1 MGYYRTSVVIGQ
13 FELPTILVQFLV
25 RFGALFRILII
36 VTLVLFTLNQVL
48 TAKVRLVRSN
58 RSLK

>member
-1 MGYYRTSVVIGQ
+1 MGYYQTSVVIRQ
-13 FELPTILVQFLV
+13 CELPAILVQFLAH
-25 RFGALFRILII
+25 FGALFRILII

-58 RSLK
+58 QSLK